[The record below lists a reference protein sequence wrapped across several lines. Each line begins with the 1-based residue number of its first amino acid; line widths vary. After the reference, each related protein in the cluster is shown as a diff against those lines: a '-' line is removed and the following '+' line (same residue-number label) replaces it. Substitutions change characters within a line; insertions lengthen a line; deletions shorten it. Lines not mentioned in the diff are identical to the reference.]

1 MTILNS
7 LATYT
12 NQYILLF
19 GIFASTTVYLVY
31 SLIKTIRD
39 NSNNSNSETNIPNL
53 HDPKI
58 QGLLE
63 YFSKEI
69 QENKITEAEIVPVV
83 QCLDLSELY
92 LHDIYEIV
100 HGIFCFCFFTH
111 ICFNI

>member
-39 NSNNSNSETNIPNL
+39 NSNNSNSEDLNL
-53 HDPKI
+53 DKSNYI
-58 QGLLE
+58 
-63 YFSKEI
+63 
-69 QENKITEAEIVPVV
+69 NKNSDDLNKN
-83 QCLDLSELY
+83 LDKS
-92 LHDIYEIV
+92 
-100 HGIFCFCFFTH
+100 
-111 ICFNI
+111 

>member
-1 MTILNS
+1 MPDSVNTQ
-7 LATYT
+7 T
-12 NQYILLF
+12 N
-19 GIFASTTVYLVY
+19 VW
-31 SLIKTIRD
+31 LIPE
-39 NSNNSNSETNIPNL
+39 SNIPIPETNIPNL

-83 QCLDLSELY
+83 QCLDLSELN

-100 HGIFCFCFFTH
+100 HGIFCFCFLPTYVLIFNLFNSYKINFTP
-111 ICFNI
+111 FR